1 MDLID
6 RKIIAL
12 LQEDST
18 LSIAEISS
26 RVNLSP
32 TPCWKRLQKLEAN
45 GVIARRVALVDPDAI
60 GLGLTVFVSIEAG
73 DHSQEWLDAFVS
85 RVTEMPEVM
94 DLYRMAGEVDFLLRV
109 VVADMPAYDAFY
121 KRLTATIPLR
131 NVTSR
136 LAMERIKSTTAFPI
150 DVTTRARLP
159 AKSGAPQP
167 YGKHRGEG

>member
-18 LSIAEISS
+18 LSNAEISS

-45 GVIARRVALVDPDAI
+45 GVIARRVALLDPDAI
-60 GLGLTVFVSIEAG
+60 GLGLTVFVSIESG
-73 DHSQEWLDAFVS
+73 DHSQAWLETFVS
-85 RVTEMPEVM
+85 HVSAMPEVM
-94 DLYRMAGEVDFLLRV
+94 ELYRMAGEVDYLLRV

-121 KRLTATIPLR
+121 KRLTAAVPLR

-136 LAMERIKSTTAFPI
+136 FAMERIKSTTAFPI
-150 DVTTRARLP
+150 DVTTRTRIP
-159 AKSGAPQP
+159 AKAGSPAQRQE
-167 YGKHRGEG
+167 KRHV

>member
-1 MDLID
+1 MDIID

-32 TPCWKRLQKLEAN
+32 TPCWKRLQKLEAT
-45 GVIARRVALVDPDAI
+45 GVIARRVALVDPEAI
-60 GLGLTVFVSIEAG
+60 GLGLTVFVSVESG
-73 DHSQEWLDAFVS
+73 DHSQPWLDDFAS
-85 RVTEMPEVM
+85 RVSAMPEVM
-94 DLYRMAGEVDFLLRV
+94 ELYRMAGEVDYLLRV
-109 VVADMPAYDAFY
+109 AVSDMGAYDDFY
-121 KRLTATIPLR
+121 KRLTATFSLR

-136 LAMERIKSTTAFPI
+136 FAMERIKSTTAFPI

-159 AKSGAPQP
+159 VRAGSPAQRREKK
-167 YGKHRGEG
+167 YV